1 MKQWFKGELNEQWN
15 WGGANPQ
22 IVKAVLDNIGRRYLV
37 EHTEADDGSWWADRY
52 SDGFVIQCGIKAK
65 SGSRTTITLPV
76 MMANTNYFAFVTNSD
91 LAGNDDSGWSG
102 SNGGNLGTRT
112 TSSFIYS
119 AYGDCS
125 WYVSGYAA

>member
-1 MKQWFKGELNEQWN
+1 MNET
-15 WGGANPQ
+15 
-22 IVKAVLDNIGRRYLV
+22 IKAVGGGVSADPVVSVVLSAVGKRYLV

-65 SGSRTTITLPV
+65 SGGRTTITLPV
-76 MMANTNYFAFVTNSD
+76 MMANTNYFAFVANSD
-91 LAGNDDSGWSG
+91 LSG
-102 SNGGNLGTRT
+102 SDEGGWADANGCNLSTRT

-125 WYVSGYAA
+125 WYVSGYAT